1 MSICRCDCHSNC
13 RVLVLGSLSR
23 RFHQT
28 LILTLEWILKAINC
42 KSVLGVLRAGGQ
54 WVATR
59 KKVSVKQKMELSDEP
74 KSWVEEARNR
84 VKRISDL
91 DPRDRL
97 DIVYG
102 IGLCCSTLAKSM
114 QGWMQ
119 WIGNLSLKDFEQR
132 ELEEIFGIIK
142 KATVQLME
150 LDIDKTSKYEES
162 HGLRQKPGVRENRL
176 VS

>member
-1 MSICRCDCHSNC
+1 
-13 RVLVLGSLSR
+13 
-23 RFHQT
+23 
-28 LILTLEWILKAINC
+28 
-42 KSVLGVLRAGGQ
+42 
-54 WVATR
+54 
-59 KKVSVKQKMELSDEP
+59 MELSDEP

-162 HGLRQKPGVRENRL
+162 HGLRQKPQDLRMGIFIIPLPGRQKIFSAPFFGGLLPVEADLGESSLSRPRTGK
-176 VS
+176 SSISQRRIFPGHQA

>member
-1 MSICRCDCHSNC
+1 MKHSNLG
-13 RVLVLGSLSR
+13 RAASMGLVEGAVLQGS
-23 RFHQT
+23 
-28 LILTLEWILKAINC
+28 NPM
-42 KSVLGVLRAGGQ
+42 KSEID
-54 WVATR
+54 
-59 KKVSVKQKMELSDEP
+59 KMELSDEP

-84 VKRISDL
+84 VKRIADL
-91 DPRDRL
+91 DPKDRL

-119 WIGNLSLKDFEQR
+119 WIGNLSLKDFDQT
-132 ELEEIFGIIK
+132 ELDEIFGIIK

-150 LDIDKTSKYEES
+150 LDIDKTEKYEQS
-162 HGLRQKPGVRENRL
+162 HGLRQKPTRENRL

>member
-1 MSICRCDCHSNC
+1 MD
-13 RVLVLGSLSR
+13 
-23 RFHQT
+23 
-28 LILTLEWILKAINC
+28 
-42 KSVLGVLRAGGQ
+42 
-54 WVATR
+54 
-59 KKVSVKQKMELSDEP
+59 KMELSDEP

-84 VKRISDL
+84 VKRIVDL
-91 DPRDRL
+91 DPKDRL

-119 WIGNLSLKDFEQR
+119 WIGNLSLKDFEQS
-132 ELEEIFGIIK
+132 ELDEIFGVIK

-150 LDIDKTSKYEES
+150 LDIDKTEKYEQS
-162 HGLRQKPGVRENRL
+162 HGLRQKPTRENRL

>member
-1 MSICRCDCHSNC
+1 MTSD
-13 RVLVLGSLSR
+13 SR
-23 RFHQT
+23 ETSEKF
-28 LILTLEWILKAINC
+28 
-42 KSVLGVLRAGGQ
+42 
-54 WVATR
+54 
-59 KKVSVKQKMELSDEP
+59 MEMSDEP

-91 DPRDRL
+91 DPQDRL

-119 WIGNLSLKDFEQR
+119 WIGNLSLKNFER
-132 ELEEIFGIIK
+132 PELEEIFGIIK

-150 LDIDKTSKYEES
+150 LDIDKTEKYEQS
-162 HGLRQKPGVRENRL
+162 HGVRPKGPDRQKPLGRL
-176 VS
+176 GKNLTG

>member
-1 MSICRCDCHSNC
+1 MTSD
-13 RVLVLGSLSR
+13 SR
-23 RFHQT
+23 ETSEKF
-28 LILTLEWILKAINC
+28 
-42 KSVLGVLRAGGQ
+42 
-54 WVATR
+54 
-59 KKVSVKQKMELSDEP
+59 MEMSDEP

-91 DPRDRL
+91 DPQDRL

-119 WIGNLSLKDFEQR
+119 RIGNLSLKDFER
-132 ELEEIFGIIK
+132 PELEEIFGIIK

-150 LDIDKTSKYEES
+150 LDIDKTGKYEQS
-162 HGLRQKPGVRENRL
+162 HGFRPQTPDPQNQL

>member
-1 MSICRCDCHSNC
+1 VISNGSISGEKETN
-13 RVLVLGSLSR
+13 
-23 RFHQT
+23 
-28 LILTLEWILKAINC
+28 
-42 KSVLGVLRAGGQ
+42 
-54 WVATR
+54 
-59 KKVSVKQKMELSDEP
+59 MELADEP

-91 DPRDRL
+91 DPKDRL

-132 ELEEIFGIIK
+132 ELEEIFGTIK

-162 HGLRQKPGVRENRL
+162 HGLRQKPGRETNRL

>member
-1 MSICRCDCHSNC
+1 
-13 RVLVLGSLSR
+13 
-23 RFHQT
+23 
-28 LILTLEWILKAINC
+28 
-42 KSVLGVLRAGGQ
+42 
-54 WVATR
+54 
-59 KKVSVKQKMELSDEP
+59 MEMSDEP

-91 DPRDRL
+91 DPQDRL

-119 WIGNLSLKDFEQR
+119 WIGNLSLKDFER
-132 ELEEIFGIIK
+132 PELEEIFGIIK

-150 LDIDKTSKYEES
+150 LDIDKTEKYEQS
-162 HGLRQKPGVRENRL
+162 HGLRQKAPVRQNRL

>member
-1 MSICRCDCHSNC
+1 MN
-13 RVLVLGSLSR
+13 
-23 RFHQT
+23 
-28 LILTLEWILKAINC
+28 
-42 KSVLGVLRAGGQ
+42 
-54 WVATR
+54 R
-59 KKVSVKQKMELSDEP
+59 KIECETKMELSDEP

>member
-1 MSICRCDCHSNC
+1 
-13 RVLVLGSLSR
+13 
-23 RFHQT
+23 
-28 LILTLEWILKAINC
+28 
-42 KSVLGVLRAGGQ
+42 
-54 WVATR
+54 
-59 KKVSVKQKMELSDEP
+59 MELADEP

-91 DPRDRL
+91 DPKDRL

-150 LDIDKTSKYEES
+150 LERDKHSKNEEY
-162 HGLRQKPGVRENRL
+162 HELREKQGVGENRQ
-176 VS
+176 VSEMGR

>member
-1 MSICRCDCHSNC
+1 MTIDSQPETSEK
-13 RVLVLGSLSR
+13 
-23 RFHQT
+23 F
-28 LILTLEWILKAINC
+28 
-42 KSVLGVLRAGGQ
+42 
-54 WVATR
+54 
-59 KKVSVKQKMELSDEP
+59 MEMSDEP

-91 DPRDRL
+91 DPQDRL

-119 WIGNLSLKDFEQR
+119 WIGNLSLKDFER
-132 ELEEIFGIIK
+132 PELEEIFGIIK

-150 LDIDKTSKYEES
+150 LDIDKTEKYEQS
-162 HGLRQKPGVRENRL
+162 HGLRQKAPDRQNRL

>member
-1 MSICRCDCHSNC
+1 MT
-13 RVLVLGSLSR
+13 R

-28 LILTLEWILKAINC
+28 LILTIEWILNAIDRR
-42 KSVLGVLRAGGQ
+42 SVLGVLRTGARSI
-54 WVATR
+54 ATR
-59 KKVSVKQKMELSDEP
+59 KRVETKKMELSDEP

-119 WIGNLSLKDFEQR
+119 WIGNLSLKDFDQR
-132 ELEEIFGIIK
+132 EIEEIFGIIK
-142 KATVQLME
+142 KATFQLME

-162 HGLRQKPGVRENRL
+162 HGLRQKPVGRENRL

>member
-1 MSICRCDCHSNC
+1 LTLAWILHANRHK
-13 RVLVLGSLSR
+13 RVLAV
-23 RFHQT
+23 
-28 LILTLEWILKAINC
+28 EE
-42 KSVLGVLRAGGQ
+42 LRYTAVRVNGRNGE
-54 WVATR
+54 T
-59 KKVSVKQKMELSDEP
+59 KQMELADEP

-91 DPRDRL
+91 DPKDRL

-119 WIGNLSLKDFEQR
+119 WIGNLSLKDFQQQ

-162 HGLRQKPGVRENRL
+162 HGLRQKPTAERNRL

>member
-1 MSICRCDCHSNC
+1 
-13 RVLVLGSLSR
+13 
-23 RFHQT
+23 
-28 LILTLEWILKAINC
+28 
-42 KSVLGVLRAGGQ
+42 
-54 WVATR
+54 
-59 KKVSVKQKMELSDEP
+59 MELSDEP

-84 VKRISDL
+84 VKRIADL
-91 DPRDRL
+91 EPKDRL

-119 WIGNLSLKDFEQR
+119 WIGNLSLKDFEQP
-132 ELEEIFGIIK
+132 ELQEIFGTIK

-150 LDIDKTSKYEES
+150 LDIDKTEKYEQS
-162 HGLRQKPGVRENRL
+162 HGLRQKGPAKDNRL